1 MLSAAVFLA
10 AGADKASP
18 VTLDEVI
25 NLNNY
30 LGVNKWTYT
39 TVRKVKTLTINYF
52 DFKVPGGSWFGYTKG
67 VDACNPGSPD
77 NTVTLLATPNYGHL
91 RAAERVRVRRFA
103 ARGRPETRRRGHRVP
118 GWFPAERRL

>member
-10 AGADKASP
+10 AGADKTSP

-39 TVRKVKTLTINYF
+39 TVEEGEDPDHHLLPVQGVRT
-52 DFKVPGGSWFGYTKG
+52 GGG
-67 VDACNPGSPD
+67 DQ
-77 NTVTLLATPNYGHL
+77 
-91 RAAERVRVRRFA
+91 
-103 ARGRPETRRRGHRVP
+103 
-118 GWFPAERRL
+118 